1 MIYML
6 CYCVFLT
13 GCHSF
18 FLTECEDPDL
28 QRATK
33 PRVPGVCVQPED
45 GRIEHVQLHRRRL
58 AGKWGWL
65 IGCLTGLLVD

>member
-28 QRATK
+28 QRATE
-33 PRVPGVCVQPED
+33 PGVQGVCFQPED
-45 GRIEHVQLHRRRL
+45 GRHEHVQLHRGRL
-58 AGKWGWL
+58 AGK
-65 IGCLTGLLVD
+65 